1 MMLEIIQLMKIKKNG
16 ELQFVKNFT
25 IWLKMKFGKGIVK
38 NIPSNRRLIGDNW
51 VFKVKGN
58 GVFRARL
65 CAIGYSQVAGVLYG
79 QLCSS
84 YKWCY
89 VSSSDGVDVDK

>member
-1 MMLEIIQLMKIKKNG
+1 
-16 ELQFVKNFT
+16 
-25 IWLKMKFGKGIVK
+25 MKFGKGIVK

-84 YKWCY
+84 YK
-89 VSSSDGVDVDK
+89 